1 MFYSFYSRESC
12 ESATISY
19 SLRWVTLHLFYF
31 IFYFNIKNINNN
43 YNMHN
48 LHCITDTIGQRRDK
62 IQKEKENKGLFG
74 LFRKGSRKQSEQV
87 RTEILYE
94 KTAVIT
100 Q

>member
-1 MFYSFYSRESC
+1 MFY
-12 ESATISY
+12 
-19 SLRWVTLHLFYF
+19 L
-31 IFYFNIKNINNN
+31 NIKNINNN

-48 LHCITDTIGQRRDK
+48 LHCITDTIRHRRDK

-100 Q
+100 QQTIFWL